1 MKRKAGKTLL
11 LVMVFVACAVL
22 NYNPQMLFKSSYYH
36 WGWNFS
42 LLATIL
48 IILIMKRRDP
58 QLWKQKLGI
67 DFSRKDIIWF
77 VLTTAVLLVVSYF
90 LVSYVTG
97 FSRYSFKPQLFYYK
111 EYFSE
116 NFPFSLVLASYLYY
130 IPETFNEEMII
141 GALLLLGL
149 NRHYPRIGKT
159 VIAILVAVIFS
170 LMHQLMYKWS
180 PVQPGTILTVKTV
193 LTLFFVGVLRN
204 VFILKTRKI
213 TYSWAIHLS
222 FNFIFFAGLYVDVAS
237 GTFASEPDKF
247 NIVFG
252 NWLMLG
258 LTGTLAFASLLW
270 LNVDRLKNI
279 SNAGLK
285 KVEI

>member
-1 MKRKAGKTLL
+1 ML
-11 LVMVFVACAVL
+11 FVVCAAL
-22 NYNPQMLFKSSYYH
+22 NYNPQLLFKSSYHH

-42 LLATIL
+42 LLATLL

-58 QLWKQKLGI
+58 QRWKQKLGI
-67 DFSRKDIIWF
+67 DFTGKDVGWF
-77 VLTTAVLLVVSYF
+77 VATTVVLLVISYL
-90 LVSYVTG
+90 LVSYVSG
-97 FSRYSFKPQLFYYK
+97 FSQYSFKPQLFYYK
-111 EYFSE
+111 QYFSE
-116 NFPFSLVLASYLYY
+116 DFPFSLVLANYIYY

-159 VIAILVAVIFS
+159 TLAIFVAVLFS
-170 LMHQLMYKWS
+170 LMHQMMYKWS
-180 PVQPGTILTVKTV
+180 PVQPGTLLTVKTI

-204 VFILKTRKI
+204 VFILKTGKI

-222 FNFIFFAGLYVDVAS
+222 FNLIFFAGLYVDVTS
-237 GTFASEPDKF
+237 GTFAAEPEKF

-258 LTGTLAFASLLW
+258 LTGTLAFISVLSL
-270 LNVDRLKNI
+270 NSDRISNI
-279 SNAGLK
+279 SFTGLK
-285 KVEI
+285 KVER